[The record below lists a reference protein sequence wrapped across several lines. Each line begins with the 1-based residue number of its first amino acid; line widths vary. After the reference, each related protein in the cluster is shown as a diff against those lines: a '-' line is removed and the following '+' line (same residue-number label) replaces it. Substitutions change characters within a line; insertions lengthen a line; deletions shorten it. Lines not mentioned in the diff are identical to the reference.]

1 MSGWNITASSLAVPE
16 IIIGEHIVR
25 TDAQTGAL
33 VTVPVSAPVEQA
45 PIPAIDIPA
54 LVESV
59 LDSPIEIAGE
69 IITMRSAL
77 ARLFGQVTDIS
88 GTRLPALSAANAV
101 LEATTA
107 AQEARLAAEEAGSQL
122 QALKDAAQD
131 AEQALNALND
141 STVAASVSE
150 LSGKITDIS
159 GAFGAR
165 LTSLEAV
172 PAFDDS
178 ALRALIA
185 DVSGGVAAGASSLA
199 ALDSRVAAAEAAV
212 ETKAAASALEAYI
225 TSNDAAVAAKA
236 AAADLSSL
244 ESRVGAVEAAV
255 PSKVAQADY
264 DVHVAHIEGAV
275 SSLDDRVSAA
285 EGAVATKAESA
296 DLQALDGRVASAE
309 AAVAT
314 KAEATE
320 VIALD
325 GRVTS
330 AEATLATKV
339 SKLTVAPA
347 ADYAAAVSLGASGVA
362 EISAGSFAL
371 DAGAANDTILFVLAA
386 VDVVFT
392 ANGVSVYEMVAGESA
407 TLAKAAAGWV
417 GVSGIVPLSAAPA
430 PPAPTYP
437 AAWASLLNGGYYA
450 ERRQVT
456 PADVPEGF
464 TAEQLYP
471 EGVLVYVINNVYGT
485 GPLSTQFNYVWFE
498 TASGK
503 VSAGSPGVAG
513 TEGRFV
519 SLDATPL
526 SSYSWM
532 LVSAGGTDASDA
544 GVTYRFPIGSG

>member
-1 MSGWNITASSLAVPE
+1 
-16 IIIGEHIVR
+16 
-25 TDAQTGAL
+25 
-33 VTVPVSAPVEQA
+33 
-45 PIPAIDIPA
+45 
-54 LVESV
+54 
-59 LDSPIEIAGE
+59 
-69 IITMRSAL
+69 MRSAL

-141 STVAASVSE
+141 STVAATVSE

-165 LTSLEAV
+165 LTSLEAA

-185 DVSGGVAAGASSLA
+185 DVSGGVAAGASGLA

-236 AAADLSSL
+236 AAADVSSL

-275 SSLDDRVSAA
+275 SALDLRIGDAELAVSN
-285 EGAVATKAESA
+285 KAESS

-325 GRVTS
+325 GRLTS
-330 AEATLATKV
+330 AEATLTTKV

-347 ADYAAAVSLGASGVA
+347 ADYAAAVALGASGIA

-371 DAGAANDTILFVLAA
+371 DAGAATDTILFVLAA
-386 VDVVFT
+386 VDVIFT
-392 ANGVSVYEMVAGESA
+392 ADGVSVYEMVAGESA

-417 GVSGIVPLSAAPA
+417 GVSGIVHLTAAPAPPA

-437 AAWASLLNGGYYA
+437 AAWASLPTGGYSA
-450 ERRQVT
+450 LRRAVQ
-456 PADVPEGF
+456 PSDVPENF

-471 EGVLVYVINNVYGT
+471 EGSVIEVRDSNNVFIDRQT
-485 GPLSTQFNYVWFE
+485 NYVWFE
-498 TASGK
+498 TAEGK
-503 VSAGSPGVAG
+503 VGAGSPGVAG
-513 TEGRFV
+513 TEGFYT
-519 SLDATPL
+519 SLDPTSLPL
-526 SSYSWM
+526 SSVTFV
-532 LVSAGGTDASDA
+532 LITLGGVEVSDEAVNYRVAIAS
-544 GVTYRFPIGSG
+544 I